1 MQMFRK
7 FLQLKKTN
15 GARLALIVTK
25 FSQTSVFTRKTGLD
39 FLLKTQTKKSIL
51 WGGVSHSKFL
61 LS

>member
-1 MQMFRK
+1 MFRK

-39 FLLKTQTKKSIL
+39 FLLKT
-51 WGGVSHSKFL
+51 
-61 LS
+61 